1 LELETIREIISFS
14 HDGFG
19 HMWYPFAATLENNN
33 TTISAEYYCEV
44 QDMLN
49 LISSMF
55 ATNNHNPELVSKRNA
70 KMSRRHLLGEDK
82 KTQCSVRFRTDV
94 HEYILQRCF
103 IGEYSIESK
112 LQIIGSSIVY
122 YGHNVIQMLSKF
134 NKPIIIDEG
143 EMYTNKSLIF
153 KPLDDYSR
161 SCLVAL
167 SNNWA
172 RMIGIMDSG
181 IGVDYDGR
189 WSTNGKSDAFGEFR
203 SSRRARFPSPLRL
216 LTNLAQAVV
225 KKRTFGICVPIFSPF
240 DVGMLGE
247 FETITIMDLMKN
259 ICREEGLQFI
269 VGVNTSSSTNSM
281 INAIETPRLSVYQL

>member
-1 LELETIREIISFS
+1 
-14 HDGFG
+14 
-19 HMWYPFAATLENNN
+19 MWYPFAATLDNNN

-55 ATNNHNPELVSKRNA
+55 ATNNHHPELVSNQE
-70 KMSRRHLLGEDK
+70 KMSRRLLLGEDK
-82 KTQCSVRFRTDV
+82 KTQCSIKFRTDV

-103 IGEYSIESK
+103 IGQYSTESK
-112 LQIIGSSIVY
+112 LQTIGSSVVY

-153 KPLDDYSR
+153 KPLDDFSR
-161 SCLVAL
+161 SRLVAL
-167 SNNWA
+167 SNTWA
-172 RMIGIMDSG
+172 KMIGIMDSG
-181 IGVDYDGR
+181 IRVDYDGR
-189 WSTNGKSDAFGEFR
+189 WSTNGNFDAFGEFR

-216 LTNLAQAVV
+216 LTNLAQAVM

-247 FETITIMDLMKN
+247 FEAITIMDLMKN

-269 VGVNTSSSTNSM
+269 VGLNTSSSTNSM

>member
-1 LELETIREIISFS
+1 LETIREIISFS

-44 QDMLN
+44 HDMLN

-55 ATNNHNPELVSKRNA
+55 ATNNHHPELVSKRNE
-70 KMSRRHLLGEDK
+70 KMSRRLLLGEDK
-82 KTQCSVRFRTDV
+82 KTQCSIRFRTDV

-103 IGEYSIESK
+103 IGQYSTESK
-112 LQIIGSSIVY
+112 LQTIGSSIVY

-134 NKPIIIDEG
+134 NKPIVIDEG
-143 EMYTNKSLIF
+143 GMYTNKSLIF

-161 SCLVAL
+161 GRLVAL

-172 RMIGIMDSG
+172 KMIGIMDSG
-181 IGVDYDGR
+181 IGLDYDGR
-189 WSTNGKSDAFGEFR
+189 WSTKGKFDAFGEFKKRHR
-203 SSRRARFPSPLRL
+203 SRFPSPLRL

-240 DVGMLGE
+240 DVGMLSE
-247 FETITIMDLMKN
+247 FEAITIVDLMKN

-269 VGVNTSSSTNSM
+269 VGINTSSSTNSM
-281 INAIETPRLSVYQL
+281 IKSLETPRLSIYQL